1 MKAVKHLVLALSL
14 GLSAGAAVAAEPAT
28 TPNGVMVCR
37 TIPSS
42 MPLSDSTKFYCGD
55 SATSTTIPALYAQG
69 WRISHLA
76 SQQGWTT
83 LILEPRK

>member
-1 MKAVKHLVLALSL
+1 MKAVKHLILALTL
-14 GLSAGAAVAAEPAT
+14 GLSTGAVMAAEPA
-28 TPNGVMVCR
+28 NGVMVCR